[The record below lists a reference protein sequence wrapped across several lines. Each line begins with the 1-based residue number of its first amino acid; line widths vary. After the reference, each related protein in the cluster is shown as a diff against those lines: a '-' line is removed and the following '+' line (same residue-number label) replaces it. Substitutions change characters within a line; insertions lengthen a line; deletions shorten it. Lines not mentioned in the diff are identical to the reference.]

1 MIHLLMKRVGH
12 SIFVLL
18 AVAFLSFLIFQFVG
32 DPVTNM
38 VGQDTSMAER
48 ERLRAEL
55 GLDRPIIVQFADFVT
70 RIASGDFGVSYRDGQ
85 RVSEL
90 IATRIPATFEL
101 AAVAALFALGM
112 GIPMGVYCGI
122 HPDSAFSRMFQAVS
136 LLGVSLPPFVIGIVL
151 ILIFGVT
158 LRILPTFGRGEVV
171 DLGFWTTGFLT
182 ASGLKSIIMPAITLG
197 LFQMT
202 LIMRLVRAGMIEVLG
217 TDFIKFARARGLNN
231 RAIYFRHGLKNTL
244 VPVITV
250 VGLQLGSLIAFSIIV
265 ETVFQ
270 WPGLGLLFIRSV
282 QFSDVPVM
290 SAYLLFV
297 GTVFVTINFIVD
309 LLYLAVDP
317 RLRTSS

>member
-1 MIHLLMKRVGH
+1 MIHFLLKRVGH

-32 DPVTNM
+32 DPVASM
-38 VGQDTSMAER
+38 VGQDTTTVER
-48 ERLRAEL
+48 ERLRSEL
-55 GLDRPIIVQFADFVT
+55 GLDRPILIQFADFVART
-70 RIASGDFGVSYRDGQ
+70 VSGDLGVSYRDGH

-90 IATRIPATFEL
+90 IAQRLPATLEL
-101 AAVAALFALGM
+101 AAVAAMFALGI
-112 GIPMGVYCGI
+112 GIPMGIYCGI
-122 HPDSAFSRMFQAVS
+122 HPDSSLSRAFQAIS
-136 LLGVSLPPFVIGIVL
+136 LLGVSLPPFVIGIML
-151 ILIFGVT
+151 IFLFGVT
-158 LRILPTFGRGEVV
+158 WRLLPTFGRGEVV
-171 DLGFWTTGFLT
+171 DLGFWQTGLLT
-182 ASGLKSIIMPAITLG
+182 SSGLKSLIMPALTLG

-217 TDFIKFARARGLNN
+217 TDFIKFARARGLGNLQ
-231 RAIYFRHGLKNTL
+231 IYFRHGLKNTL

-282 QFSDVPVM
+282 QFSDIPVM

-297 GTVFVTINFIVD
+297 GVVFVTINLVVD
-309 LLYLAVDP
+309 MLYLAVDP
-317 RLRTSS
+317 RLRTMS

>member
-1 MIHLLMKRVGH
+1 MINLLLKRVGH

-32 DPVTNM
+32 DPVSNM

-48 ERLRAEL
+48 ERLRTEL
-55 GLDRPIIVQFADFVT
+55 GLDRPIIIQFADFVT
-70 RIASGDFGVSYRDGQ
+70 RIASGDLGVSYRDGH

-90 IATRIPATFEL
+90 IAQRLPATFEL
-101 AAVAALFALGM
+101 AAVAAFFALAV
-112 GIPMGVYCGI
+112 GIPMGIYCGI
-122 HPDSAFSRMFQAVS
+122 HPHNAFSRLFQAVS
-136 LLGVSLPPFVIGIVL
+136 LFGVSLPPFVIGIVL

-171 DLGFWTTGFLT
+171 DLGFWQTGFLT
-182 ASGLKSIIMPAITLG
+182 VSGWKSLIMPAITLG
-197 LFQMT
+197 MFQMT
-202 LIMRLVRAGMIEVLG
+202 LIMRLVRAGMIDVLG
-217 TDFIKFARARGLNN
+217 TDFIKFARARGLSD
-231 RAIYFRHGLKNTL
+231 RAIYFRHALKNTL

-297 GTVFVTINFIVD
+297 GVVFVTINFIVD
-309 LLYLAVDP
+309 MLYLAVDP